1 MGFLDK
7 VKSAFSNV
15 TEDIE
20 DIENIEVIRSENKE
34 SIDASHE
41 SPRTEE
47 GYVTEEDSIYL
58 DDNIVSLD
66 NLPVDTH
73 AVDETYED
81 GHSNVE
87 AKRHQNEEDVD
98 NGDGVDVIS
107 INFEENHGLKITNAD
122 YIESGDVGDAVPS
135 LTNEYQFD
143 GISEYEEM
151 GSDGSLVSE
160 TNNEEDSA
168 DLVEDFK
175 LDSFTVNDEDTN
187 EDDNENLMVPLQP
200 APLRLEAHYLNN
212 YRSESLR
219 PLAVV
224 DSKDDTISP
233 IVESDIF
240 GVGLLDVS
248 NLVHGKDGSVDDSDG
263 EGVSPS
269 DSGQKGRVFVSESS
283 GDGVDGEKVSYTK
296 WKPVSN

>member
-20 DIENIEVIRSENKE
+20 DIEVIRSENKE
-34 SIDASHE
+34 SIDDSHE
-41 SPRTEE
+41 SPRTED
-47 GYVTEEDSIYL
+47 GYVTEEDSSYL
-58 DDNIVSLD
+58 DDNIVSLG
-66 NLPVDTH
+66 NLPVDTY

-87 AKRHQNEEDVD
+87 AKKYRNEEDGD
-98 NGDGVDVIS
+98 NGDGVDDIS
-107 INFEENHGLKITNAD
+107 INLEENHDLKIANAD
-122 YIESGDVGDAVPS
+122 YIEPGDVGDAIPP

-143 GISEYEEM
+143 GISEYDEM
-151 GSDGSLVSE
+151 DSDESLVSE
-160 TNNEEDSA
+160 THNEEDSV
-168 DLVEDFK
+168 DLVEDFE
-175 LDSFTVNDEDTN
+175 LDSFTVNDNDTDEYDN
-187 EDDNENLMVPLQP
+187 EDFMVPLQP
-200 APLRLEAHYLNN
+200 APLRLDAHYLNN

-224 DSKDDTISP
+224 DSKEDTVSP

-248 NLVHGKDGSVDDSDG
+248 NLMHGKDGNADESNEEEAYLGDRSK
-263 EGVSPS
+263 EEH
-269 DSGQKGRVFVSESS
+269 VFDNESS
-283 GDGVDGEKVSYTK
+283 EDETDIEKVSYTK
-296 WKPVSN
+296 WRPAGN